1 MAETIQKRQVFTKR
15 WSTRHAQIVASR
27 HSFIKDGGRA
37 GLSLIELLL
46 TLAVLGILVAVL
58 IPQLS
63 GDLPERLSA
72 AAQVISSDLDYA
84 RSLAVSNN
92 TSYRLTF
99 NTAQNEYVL
108 AHCGA
113 NPQFNTL
120 PRSPFRQTGDA
131 ANEQTTELSELPIP
145 EPRVRLVAVVRMQ
158 GGGQSVANIEFTPLG
173 GTTSGNPTVL
183 WLACGRGS
191 LRRFLSISV
200 DPVTGLAT
208 IGQPVTALPLA
219 INTIVQQAEAVEA
232 GN

>member
-1 MAETIQKRQVFTKR
+1 MAESTPNRQV
-15 WSTRHAQIVASR
+15 STRQCSINVARAVASR
-27 HSFIKDGGRA
+27 RPLFKDGSRS

-46 TLAVLGILVAVL
+46 TLAVLAILAAVL

-72 AAQVISSDLDYA
+72 AAQVITSDLDYA

-92 TSYRLTF
+92 TSYRITF
-99 NTAQNEYVL
+99 DTARNEYML
-108 AHCGA
+108 RHCGT

-120 PRSPFRQTGDA
+120 PRSPFRQTDDA
-131 ANEQTTELSELPIP
+131 ATEQTTELSELPIP
-145 EPRVRLVAVVRMQ
+145 EPRVRLVAVIRMQ
-158 GGGQSVANIEFTPLG
+158 GGGQSVNSIEFTPLG

-191 LRRFLSISV
+191 VRRFVSIIV

-208 IGQPVTALPLA
+208 IGPTVTAPPSGVD
-219 INTIVQQAEAVEA
+219 TIVQQAEAAEA
-232 GN
+232 GS